1 MLVFCAEDV
10 FFALTILTVYGS
22 IKHAKDGWITPSV
35 FLLVWRGFRP
45 LPSKGSL
52 CDPAVSCGGI
62 LEANEKPTSLWDID
76 SREFILAGLFFMYSA
91 TTFCTRP
98 GLPNV

>member
-1 MLVFCAEDV
+1 MLVFCAGAV

-22 IKHAKDGWITPSV
+22 IEHAKDGWITPSV

-52 CDPAVSCGGI
+52 CDPAVSRRI
-62 LEANEKPTSLWDID
+62 LEANEKMTSLGNIN
-76 SREFILAGLFFMYSA
+76 S
-91 TTFCTRP
+91 
-98 GLPNV
+98 